1 MKERIACVSCSIGS
15 ASIAHGLRGYGRV
28 GYGPG
33 VDSTAARED
42 HLGGHSRRRVG
53 LQEERSSLHAVT
65 N

>member
-1 MKERIACVSCSIGS
+1 MAR
-15 ASIAHGLRGYGRV
+15 GLQGYGRV
-28 GYGPG
+28 GYAGP
-33 VDSTAARED
+33 VDRTAARED